1 MEMKESEYVAKISEW
16 TQLAERKSGEIDRL
30 KSALNEAK
38 KELAKEQGMNQS
50 LAQAE
55 QQLSQKVQTC
65 NEEIGGLRGQL
76 QAQIQSKSLLETQ
89 FSEVSSKCKKV
100 EDQCKNLEADK
111 RLLADKCTLLQR
123 DIEDQKEAVKAINGD
138 NVSLKNALDE
148 KEATRAD
155 LARQVESSLK
165 LQEALSAELDSIR
178 MDLTSKSAQCE
189 KVQSHLEAKECIIV
203 ELSDQCQGQQKTIG
217 QLEEAV
223 KSSSAEKSEAEE
235 KICQLQS
242 LWEMEKVKQSQK
254 LQDLEAAKELLLN
267 SKVELQRQLDEC
279 KADLRRLQT
288 TLTEAQTQKEDL
300 IRSHSQAIQDLNSKH
315 VSNVLQNFFS
325 EILPSWRPP
334 LGEVQLNFFLSF

>member
-1 MEMKESEYVAKISEW
+1 MIENERDQREAVAKIGEW
-16 TQLAERKSGEIDRL
+16 TQLAERKSAEIDRL

-38 KELAKEQGMNQS
+38 KELAASEGMNQS

-100 EDQCKNLEADK
+100 EDECKKLEADK
-111 RLLADKCTLLQR
+111 RLLADKCTLLQG

-138 NVSLKNALDE
+138 NVSLKTALA
-148 KEATRAD
+148 EAEAVRAD
-155 LARQVESSLK
+155 QAQQLESALK
-165 LQEALSAELDSIR
+165 LQEALSAELDSLR
-178 MDLTSKSAQCE
+178 MDLTGKSAQCE
-189 KVQSHLEAKECIIV
+189 KVQSHLEAKECIIR

-217 QLEEAV
+217 QLSEAV
-223 KSSSAEKSEAEE
+223 KCSSAEKSEAEE

-242 LWEMEKVKQSQK
+242 LWEQEKVKQSQK
-254 LQDLEAAKELLLN
+254 LKDSEAAKELLLN

-279 KADLRRLQT
+279 KADLRSLQT
-288 TLTEAQTQKEDL
+288 TLTQAQTQKEDL
-300 IRSHSQAIQDLNSKH
+300 IRSHSKAIQDLSSKH
-315 VSNVLQNFFS
+315 VSNVLH
-325 EILPSWRPP
+325 I
-334 LGEVQLNFFLSF
+334 